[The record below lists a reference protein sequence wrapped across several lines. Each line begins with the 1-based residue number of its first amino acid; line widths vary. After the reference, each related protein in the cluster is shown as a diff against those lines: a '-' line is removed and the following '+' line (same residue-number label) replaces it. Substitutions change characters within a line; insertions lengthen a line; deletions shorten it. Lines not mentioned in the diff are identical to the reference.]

1 MWLLA
6 VMGGV
11 AGVATVLAFAGH
23 VADSVVVFAGLRSR
37 GITDVAAMLAAAAVS
52 RRRTVSC
59 SGFLQG
65 RQAAVSSG
73 SDRRT
78 GVVFREAFRRVG
90 ARMRLQRRAQRRPLV
105 VEVAASP
112 IFATARCGA
121 GVFHYRRLTREA

>member
-23 VADSVVVFAGLRSR
+23 VAGSAVVF
-37 GITDVAAMLAAAAVS
+37 AAMLAAAAVS

-73 SDRRT
+73 SDRRA